1 MIGLKGS
8 HIIYLA
14 LPAVIICFLLII
26 WELALQAFH
35 VPKWL
40 LPAPSEISR
49 ELFIERQ
56 MIAAHALVTLYEI
69 IAGFAIAIIVGVV
82 LALSIAYSRLIE
94 RSIYPFVIASQAI
107 PIIAIA
113 PLLLIWIGYGILPKI
128 IVVGLVAFFPIVVN
142 MVDGLKN
149 IDDDMVSMIR
159 TFGASKRQIFW
170 KIQIPS
176 SIPNLFSGIKIAAA
190 VSVIGA
196 VIGEWVGSSQGLGYL
211 MTRSIPQFE
220 TERVFAS
227 IFILA
232 LMGIMLFFLV
242 FLAERILL
250 NNYYKSNQSSNN

>member
-82 LALSIAYSRLIE
+82 LALSIAYSR
-94 RSIYPFVIASQAI
+94 FIASQAI

-113 PLLLIWIGYGILPKI
+113 PLLLIWIGYGISPKI

-159 TFGASKRQIFW
+159 TFGASKWQIFW